1 MLEIIQVGTVRA
13 YPPRITSF
21 TKTFWNALRDGRML
35 TTQCEACHAY
45 TFPPKGF
52 CPHCWSR
59 KMRWTELSGRGR
71 LYSTTTVHVA
81 PAAFKSQAPYRVGI
95 VDLEEGPRIA
105 VGIWGEGLVAIDSAV
120 ELVVLDYT
128 DGPLFAARVATS

>member
-1 MLEIIQVGTVRA
+1 MLEIIQVGAVRA
-13 YPPRITSF
+13 YPPRITSL

-71 LYSTTTVHVA
+71 LYSTTTVHAA